1 MTRIAWLFVFASWVC
16 ATEAL
21 LKRRVLLV
29 LPFKPEDKSVN
40 AALIRDKL
48 STHLQPVLLGR
59 SLMVVVHGSTA
70 DGASCCVNVLGD
82 TELEFM
88 AMWYVVHHIYSVAR
102 GTARRRANFLR
113 YSQVHVAP
121 DAALVHLAAGGKDVI
136 GWCPACA
143 FADPEQRC
151 PRHQVRSA
159 QILEVDKALPRLQI
173 EVERDVCL
181 HCSASCVRRAH
192 QVRPFFACFFQV

>member
-1 MTRIAWLFVFASWVC
+1 VTRIAWLFVFASWVC

-88 AMWYVVHHIYSVAR
+88 AMW
-102 GTARRRANFLR
+102 
-113 YSQVHVAP
+113 
-121 DAALVHLAAGGKDVI
+121 
-136 GWCPACA
+136 
-143 FADPEQRC
+143 
-151 PRHQVRSA
+151 
-159 QILEVDKALPRLQI
+159 
-173 EVERDVCL
+173 
-181 HCSASCVRRAH
+181 
-192 QVRPFFACFFQV
+192 